1 MFDSDDDDN
10 NEKDYLWKEDEFKAK
25 KSKKVS
31 VRNVMFY
38 FSWNNGIDTIYL
50 FVQITLGNDA
60 RFTLDDHFMEDD
72 RQTEESKPV
81 EGTDE
86 CDLQKEKERQLD
98 ILESILG
105 TPLTTKNQETKPT
118 K

>member
-1 MFDSDDDDN
+1 MQ
-10 NEKDYLWKEDEFKAK
+10 
-25 KSKKVS
+25 
-31 VRNVMFY
+31 
-38 FSWNNGIDTIYL
+38 T
-50 FVQITLGNDA
+50 TLGNDA

-72 RQTEESKPV
+72 RQTEESKVV

-86 CDLQKEKERQLD
+86 CDLQKEKEKQLD

-105 TPLTTKNQETKPT
+105 TPLTVKNQETKPT